1 MNCKKLKNGFELPLL
16 GLGTW
21 KFGGREF
28 HDPENNDALQIE
40 AIENAVA
47 SGVTWIDT
55 AEYYADG
62 YAETL
67 IGTALCGAP
76 RSSYRIC
83 SKVWKTHLRR
93 DDVWRAAENSL
104 NRLKTDHFD
113 LYLYHQID
121 DAVPLEETIGAL
133 NELAEQKIALNIG
146 VSNFNTERLERAM
159 QLSNAPIVV
168 NQVEYSLVC
177 REPEKDLLAF
187 CQKNDVILQAWRPL
201 QYLTCCTLTDELC
214 SKYEVS
220 LQQLALAWLFAQNNV
235 TALCGSQNPAHL
247 SDNVNAVNLKLDED
261 DVQRLKNDYPDIRRI
276 SRVPLK

>member
-40 AIENAVA
+40 AIENAVS

-187 CQKNDVILQAWRPL
+187 CQENDVILQAWRPL

-235 TALCGSQNPAHL
+235 TALCGTQNPAHL
-247 SDNVNAVNLKLDED
+247 SDNIDAANLKLDED

>member
-1 MNCKKLKNGFELPLL
+1 MPVL

-21 KFGGREF
+21 GFGGREF
-28 HDPENNDALQIE
+28 HNPENNDTRQIE
-40 AIENAVA
+40 AIENAV
-47 SGVTWIDT
+47 SNGISWIDT

-67 IGTALCGAP
+67 IGMALRGAS
-76 RSSYRIC
+76 RKTYQLC

-121 DAVPLEETIGAL
+121 ESVPLEETLGAM
-133 NELAEQKIALNIG
+133 NELVNQGITKNIG
-146 VSNFNTERLERAM
+146 VSNFNAERLERAIN
-159 QLSNAPIVV
+159 LSDAPIVV

-177 REPEKDLLAF
+177 REPEKYLLPF
-187 CQKNDVILQAWRPL
+187 CQENDVILQAWRPL
-201 QYLTCCTLTDELC
+201 QYLQPCSLTDELC
-214 SKYEVS
+214 EKYSVS
-220 LQQLALAWLFAQNNV
+220 LQQLALAWLMLQDNV
-235 TALCGSQNPAHL
+235 TTIAASQDHIHQQ
-247 SDNVNAVNLKLDED
+247 DNLASTQLQLDTD
-261 DVQRLKNDYPDIRRI
+261 DILRLKNEYPNQRDI

>member
-1 MNCKKLKNGFELPLL
+1 MNTKKLKNGFELPLL

-21 KFGGREF
+21 GFGGREF
-28 HDPENNDALQIE
+28 HDPENNDKLQIE
-40 AIENAVA
+40 AIENAV
-47 SGVTWIDT
+47 SNNITWIDT

-67 IGTALCGAP
+67 IGTALRGAK
-76 RSSYRIC
+76 RTSYQIC

-121 DAVPLEETIGAL
+121 ESVPLEETIGAL

-146 VSNFNTERLERAM
+146 VSNFNAERLERAM
-159 QLSNAPIVV
+159 KLSQAPIVV

-177 REPEKDLLAF
+177 REPEKNLLAF
-187 CQKNDVILQAWRPL
+187 CQENDVMLQAWRPL
-201 QYLTCCTLTDELC
+201 QYLKDCALTDELC
-214 SKYEVS
+214 EKYEIS
-220 LQQLALAWLFAQNNV
+220 LQQLALAWLFAQDNV
-235 TALCGSQNPAHL
+235 SAIAAMKSPAHL
-247 SDNVNAVNLKLDED
+247 ADNISAAELKLAPD
-261 DVQRLKNDYPDIRRI
+261 DILRLKKDYPEQREI
-276 SRVPLK
+276 SRVPLR

>member
-1 MNCKKLKNGFELPLL
+1 MNTKKLKNGFELPLL

-21 KFGGREF
+21 GFGGREF
-28 HDPENNDALQIE
+28 HDPENNDKFQIE
-40 AIENAVA
+40 AIENAVT
-47 SGVTWIDT
+47 GGITWIDT

-67 IGTALCGAP
+67 IGTALKGA
-76 RSSYRIC
+76 RRDSYQIC

-121 DAVPLEETIGAL
+121 ESVPLEETINAL

-146 VSNFNTERLERAM
+146 VSNFNAERLERAM
-159 QLSNAPIVV
+159 KISQVPIVV

-177 REPEKDLLAF
+177 REPEKELLPF
-187 CQKNDVILQAWRPL
+187 CQENDVMLQAWRPL
-201 QYLTCCTLTDELC
+201 QYLKDCALTDELC
-214 SKYEVS
+214 EKYEVS

-235 TALCGSQNPAHL
+235 SAVAAMKSPAHL
-247 SDNVNAVNLKLDED
+247 ADNISAAALKLDEND
-261 DVQRLKNDYPDIRRI
+261 IIRLKNNYPEQREI
-276 SRVPLK
+276 SRVPLR

>member
-21 KFGGREF
+21 RFGGREC
-28 HDPENNDALQIE
+28 HDPENNDSQQITV
-40 AIENAVA
+40 IENAVMNGI
-47 SGVTWIDT
+47 SWIDT

-67 IGTALCGAP
+67 IGTALRGAP
-76 RSSYRIC
+76 RNSYQIC

-121 DAVPLEETIGAL
+121 DNVPLEETLGAM
-133 NELAEQKIALNIG
+133 NELAEQKVALNIG
-146 VSNFNTERLERAM
+146 VSNFNTARLERAM
-159 QLSNAPIVV
+159 KISSAPIVV

-177 REPEKDLLAF
+177 REPEKDLLSF
-187 CQKNDVILQAWRPL
+187 CVENDVILQAWRPL
-201 QYLTCCTLTDELC
+201 QYLSNCALTDELC
-214 SKYEVS
+214 EKYSVS
-220 LQQLALAWLFAQNNV
+220 LQQLALSWLLAQTNV
-235 TALCGSQNPAHL
+235 TALCGTQNTAHL
-247 SDNVNAVNLKLDED
+247 ADNIAAAKLKLDED
-261 DVQRLKNDYPDIRRI
+261 DIQRLKTDYPDLRYT
-276 SRVPLK
+276 SKVPLK

>member
-1 MNCKKLKNGFELPLL
+1 MDSKELKNGFNIPVL

-21 KFGGREF
+21 QFGGREF
-28 HDPENNDALQIE
+28 HNPENNDSLQIE
-40 AIENAVA
+40 AIENAVMN
-47 SGVTWIDT
+47 GVTWIDT
-55 AEYYADG
+55 AEYYAEG

-67 IGTALCGAP
+67 IGTALRGAK
-76 RSSYRIC
+76 RNSYQIC

-121 DAVPLEETIGAL
+121 ENVPLEETLGAM
-133 NELAEQKIALNIG
+133 NELVEQKIALNIG

-159 QLSNAPIVV
+159 KISAAPIVV

-177 REPEKDLLAF
+177 REPENELLAF
-187 CQKNDVILQAWRPL
+187 CQENDVILQAWRPL
-201 QYLTCCTLTDELC
+201 QYLEDCSLTDELC
-214 SKYEVS
+214 TKYDVS
-220 LQQLALAWLFAQNNV
+220 LQQLALAWLFAQQNV
-235 TALCGSQNPAHL
+235 TAVAAMKSHSHL
-247 SDNVNAVNLKLDED
+247 LDNIAAANLKLDEED
-261 DVQRLKNDYPDIRRI
+261 IMLLRENYPGQRQI

>member
-1 MNCKKLKNGFELPLL
+1 MKTGKLENGFEIPLL

-21 KFGGREF
+21 GFGGREF
-28 HDPENNDALQIE
+28 HDPENNDTRQIE
-40 AIENAVA
+40 AIENAVT
-47 SGVTWIDT
+47 GGITWIDT

-67 IGTALCGAP
+67 IGTALKGAK
-76 RSSYRIC
+76 RSSYQLC
-83 SKVWKTHLRR
+83 SKVWKTHLHR

-121 DAVPLEETIGAL
+121 ESVPLEETIDAL

-159 QLSNAPIVV
+159 KLSQAPIVV

-187 CQKNDVILQAWRPL
+187 CQENDVILQAWRPL
-201 QYLTCCTLTDELC
+201 QYLKKCPLTDKLC
-214 SKYEVS
+214 SKYQVS
-220 LQQLALAWLFAQNNV
+220 LQQLALAWLFMQNNV
-235 TALCGSQNPAHL
+235 TAISASQSYHHQC
-247 SDNVNAVNLKLDED
+247 DNLGATELKLDED
-261 DVQRLKNDYPDIRRI
+261 DIELLRRDYPEQRQI
-276 SRVPLK
+276 SRVPLR

>member
-1 MNCKKLKNGFELPLL
+1 MENKSLKNGFEIPSLA
-16 GLGTW
+16 LGTW
-21 KFGGREF
+21 GFGGREF
-28 HDPENNDALQIE
+28 HDPENNDTRQIE
-40 AIENAVA
+40 AIENAVT

-67 IGTALCGAP
+67 VGTALKGAK
-76 RSSYRIC
+76 RDSYQIC

-121 DAVPLEETIGAL
+121 ESVPLEETLNAM
-133 NELAEQKIALNIG
+133 NELVQQGIAKNIG
-146 VSNFNTERLERAM
+146 VSNFNAERLERAM
-159 QLSNAPIVV
+159 KISEAPIVV

-177 REPEKDLLAF
+177 REPEKDLLDF
-187 CQKNDVILQAWRPL
+187 CQENDVILQAWRPL
-201 QYLTCCTLTDELC
+201 QYLKDCSLTDELC
-214 SKYEVS
+214 AKYSIS
-220 LQQLALAWLFAQNNV
+220 LQQLALAWLIAQQNV
-235 TALCGSQNPAHL
+235 TTITATQDPVHL
-247 SDNVNAVNLKLDED
+247 WDNLAATELVLEKD
-261 DVQRLKNDYPDIRRI
+261 DQLRLKNDYPDLRYI